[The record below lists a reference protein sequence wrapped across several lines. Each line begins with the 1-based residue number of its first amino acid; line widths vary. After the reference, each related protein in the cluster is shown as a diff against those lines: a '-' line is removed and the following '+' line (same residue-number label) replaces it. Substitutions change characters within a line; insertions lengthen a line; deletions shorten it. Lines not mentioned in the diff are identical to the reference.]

1 MLVHSAMKPDVVAI
15 FNSSEEV
22 VDLLKDVLEH
32 AGFVIVYGHIG
43 EIKRGMLDLEAF
55 VRQHRPKVIVYD
67 LVPPYETTWAFLEHL
82 RGSEALQGAQF
93 VLTSINRARVE
104 EIVKPNEHVYEIVGK
119 PLDLDQI
126 VRAVKEASRARPT
139 R

>member
-1 MLVHSAMKPDVVAI
+1 MADVVAI
-15 FNSSEEV
+15 FNSSEET
-22 VDLLKDVLEH
+22 VDLVKDVLER
-32 AGFVIVYGHIG
+32 AGFLVFLGHVMDIR
-43 EIKRGMLDLEAF
+43 RGNIDLEAF

-67 LVPPYETTWAFLEHL
+67 LVPPYEVTWAFLEHL
-82 RGSEALQGAQF
+82 RHNDAMKGVQF
-93 VLTSINRARVE
+93 VLTSMNAQRVE

-119 PLDLDQI
+119 PADLGEI